1 MTLEKSRRPV
11 LVLGMLA
18 LGVIALGAQPAAAF
32 AKPALEAHESA
43 VRSGTQAPRDG
54 HAIFPAR
61 HPGAFVEAPR
71 SVNEGSCDVGD
82 NEMIC

>member
-11 LVLGMLA
+11 LVLAMLT

-32 AKPALEAHESA
+32 AKPALDVHESVA
-43 VRSGTQAPRDG
+43 RSGAQAPREG

-61 HPGAFVEAPR
+61 RPGAFVEAPR